1 MEGGNGMKMKTL
13 KTPLVAAFCA
23 LALGGCAY
31 HTPADYHAYQAQGEQ
46 TVRFGVVET
55 VREVRLQH
63 RETGIG
69 GASGAML
76 GGIAG
81 STVGGS
87 SSANAAGMIA
97 GAILGGVIGQQ
108 VERSNNERPGV
119 EVTVQL
125 DSGKYV
131 AIVQEADE
139 QFRAGDRVRI
149 LSGRGLSRVTH

>member
-1 MEGGNGMKMKTL
+1 MRTMNLGA
-13 KTPLVAAFCA
+13 PIAAAFCA

-31 HTPADYHAYQAQGEQ
+31 HTPADYQAYQAQGEQ

-55 VREVRLQH
+55 VREVRLQP

-76 GGIAG
+76 GSIAG
-81 STVGGS
+81 STMGGS
-87 SSANAAGMIA
+87 SSAHAAGAIF

-108 VERSNNERPGV
+108 VERSSNERPGV

-125 DSGKYV
+125 DSGKYIAV
-131 AIVQEADE
+131 VQEADE
-139 QFRAGDRVRI
+139 AFRSGDRVRI
-149 LSGRGLSRVTH
+149 LSGRGATRVTH

>member
-1 MEGGNGMKMKTL
+1 MTSSLRKL
-13 KTPLVAAFCA
+13 SLAAFSA

-31 HTPADYHAYQAQGEQ
+31 HGTAADYHGYQVAGEQ

-55 VREVRLQH
+55 VREVRLQP
-63 RETGIG
+63 RETGVG

-97 GAILGGVIGQQ
+97 GALLGGIIGQQ
-108 VERSNNERPGV
+108 VERSNSERPGV
-119 EVTVQL
+119 EITVQL
-125 DSGKYV
+125 DSGKYIAV
-131 AIVQEADE
+131 VQEADE
-139 QFRAGDRVRI
+139 AFRTGDRVRI
-149 LSGRGLSRVTH
+149 LSGRGATRVTH